1 MPRDG
6 HTSRFRRR
14 ASSGTL
20 RAMTKFR
27 SRAKGAWLVT
37 GAASGFGRCYASRL
51 AAMGEEVVLWDRN
64 GAGVADAQVAIGAQA
79 VHVEAVD
86 VSSAEDVRRAVDATS
101 ARARVRHVVHSAGI
115 LRVGPAVSMSASD
128 YAQMI
133 AVNLLGTIHV
143 ATAWAPELGRAEGG
157 RATLLLVA
165 SVAGLRGYPEL
176 AGYSASKHGV
186 VGFARAL
193 RDELAGGPIDVQ
205 VLCPPPGDTPMVRD
219 LERLPPI
226 YKLSRLYSAEEIV
239 ASSMGQIERGGFLQL
254 VDATSRA
261 THLATALVPGLVDR
275 IVQRAS
281 RS

>member
-1 MPRDG
+1 
-6 HTSRFRRR
+6 
-14 ASSGTL
+14 
-20 RAMTKFR
+20 MTKFR

-37 GAASGFGRCYASRL
+37 GAASGFGRCYATRL
-51 AAMGEEVVLWDRN
+51 ASMGEELVLWDRDE
-64 GAGVADAQVAIGAQA
+64 AGLAEARAAIGPSVA
-79 VHVEAVD
+79 HVEAVD
-86 VSSAEDVRRAVDATS
+86 VSSHDDVRRATEATR
-101 ARARVRHVVHSAGI
+101 ARTRVRHVIHSAGI
-115 LRVGPAVSMSASD
+115 LRVGPALAMSASD

-143 ATAWAPELGRAEGG
+143 ATAWAPELGLAEDG

-193 RDELAGGPIDVQ
+193 RDELAGGPVDVK
-205 VLCPPPGDTPMVRD
+205 VLCPPPGDTPMVRG

-226 YKLSRLYSAEEIV
+226 YKLSRLFTADEV
-239 ASSMGQIERGGFLQL
+239 VDASMRQLEGGGFLQL
-254 VDATSRA
+254 VDATSKA
-261 THLATALVPGLVDR
+261 THLATALVPRLVDR

-281 RS
+281 RE